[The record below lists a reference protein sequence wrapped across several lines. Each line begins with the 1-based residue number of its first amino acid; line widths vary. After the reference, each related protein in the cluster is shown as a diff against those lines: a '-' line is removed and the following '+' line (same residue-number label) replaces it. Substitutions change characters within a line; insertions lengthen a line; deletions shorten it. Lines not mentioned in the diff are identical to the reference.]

1 MPINTTGL
9 ITGHNAMAD
18 KLLIFAWNSVVLGL
32 IVILGAAALALVYL
46 ALLELVS
53 KRLDQ
58 GVIPL
63 VAGISLGAAV
73 FLLARHRDEL
83 VGRDLA

>member
-1 MPINTTGL
+1 
-9 ITGHNAMAD
+9 MAD

-63 VAGISLGAAV
+63 VAGISLGTAV

>member
-1 MPINTTGL
+1 
-9 ITGHNAMAD
+9 MAD